1 MNREPFDANS
11 ARIRRLLAAAAQID
25 LAGWR
30 RVRDRF
36 KANERAVH
44 RAREEAAG
52 VFFDMYPVSPIGSP
66 VQVATRAAIA
76 EQRPLIDAA
85 VEKVPEERV
94 SFEQNIKTFR
104 SVAFIAWQALTSVHR
119 THPELESTPRGRRAA
134 ATIVA
139 LFEGV
144 LPDDV
149 LQPPPVSA
157 EPGAEAPD
165 DADEP
170 KRIER
175 VAPPRRR
182 RRTPIRPATSAANE
196 AALREI
202 IKDIGRRWKDRASRE
217 RLSHAEQV
225 IDALGRIVDGEI
237 QNGGIDQFLIN
248 DSGDVA
254 EFAVASLAE
263 IGAADTEAIL
273 RRTLTIFP
281 GGKVPADAE
290 ARRVHIVEHC
300 EDGWDDALTRAYG
313 ASRDHMVAALVKY
326 ARAKLPAKGR
336 PARAARKR

>member
-1 MNREPFDANS
+1 M
-11 ARIRRLLAAAAQID
+11 
-25 LAGWR
+25 
-30 RVRDRF
+30 
-36 KANERAVH
+36 
-44 RAREEAAG
+44 
-52 VFFDMYPVSPIGSP
+52 
-66 VQVATRAAIA
+66 
-76 EQRPLIDAA
+76 
-85 VEKVPEERV
+85 PE
-94 SFEQNIKTFR
+94 
-104 SVAFIAWQALTSVHR
+104 
-119 THPELESTPRGRRAA
+119 
-134 ATIVA
+134 
-139 LFEGV
+139 
-144 LPDDV
+144 
-149 LQPPPVSA
+149 
-157 EPGAEAPD
+157 

-202 IKDIGRRWKDRASRE
+202 VDDIRRRWKDRASWE

-225 IDALGRIVDGEI
+225 IDAIGRIVDGEI

-313 ASRDHMVAALVKY
+313 ASRDHMIAALAKY